1 MSLPCDTQLLVGF
14 QIPRFHPS
22 LCRQT
27 QKTTLSLAKLT
38 SIKTYTFQTL
48 THKLT
53 QVMADV
59 FEARA
64 DISCLR
70 LCRNTTR
77 HDRLTRC
84 VYKFMM
90 YIHMLMLTQRLC
102 GVMQGKKKIKWYAIS
117 VLCTW
122 YIFANRFDS
131 REAHKEDKHLLLV

>member
-1 MSLPCDTQLLVGF
+1 MRTNELAMRHPASRGISNTS
-14 QIPRFHPS
+14 IPPFSVPPN
-22 LCRQT
+22 
-27 QKTTLSLAKLT
+27 TLSLAKLT
-38 SIKTYTFQTL
+38 SIKTYTFQT
-48 THKLT
+48 LT

-102 GVMQGKKKIKWYAIS
+102 GVMQGKKKKLNDMRS
-117 VLCTW
+117 VCFVLG
-122 YIFANRFDS
+122 IFS
-131 REAHKEDKHLLLV
+131 RIALIRAKRIRKTNICFLFKEL